1 MAKKLVLATRNQ
13 HKKEELAVL
22 LEGCG
27 AQILTL
33 DELPSLPEVVEDG
46 LTFRDNAVKKARSTA
61 LASGFY
67 CLADDSGLVVDI
79 LGGQPGVYSARF
91 AGPQADDQNNN
102 QKLLSLLSSVPLK
115 EREAR
120 FVCVIAIS
128 DPQGETRT
136 VEGSCPGS
144 IAFEPH
150 GQGGFGYD
158 PLFIP
163 DGFSCTFAELNGSEK
178 NRISHRG
185 RALLEAIPIILE
197 IMNDS

>member
-13 HKKEELAVL
+13 HKKEELAAL
-22 LEGCG
+22 LEGSG
-27 AQILTL
+27 VQILTL
-33 DELPSLPEVVEDG
+33 DELPPLPEVVEDG
-46 LTFRDNAVKKARSTA
+46 LTFRDNALKKARSTA
-61 LASGFY
+61 LASGYY

-79 LGGQPGVYSARF
+79 LEGQPGVYSARF
-91 AGPQADDQNNN
+91 AGPEADNQKNN
-102 QKLLSLLSSVPLK
+102 QKLLTLLSNVPK
-115 EREAR
+115 ENREAR
-120 FVCVIAIS
+120 FVCVIAVS
-128 DPQGETRT
+128 DPLGKTRT

-163 DGFSCTFAELNGSEK
+163 DGFSRTFAELSGAEK

-185 RALLEAIPIILE
+185 RALLEAIPLVHEIL
-197 IMNDS
+197 NNS